1 MSAGG
6 KAATFGG
13 SGRPPDRLCSRR
25 QTVEPNTVVA
35 EVIDPARLV
44 VTASVPARE
53 AIALKAGQRAEL
65 VPPGV

>member
-1 MSAGG
+1 
-6 KAATFGG
+6 
-13 SGRPPDRLCSRR
+13 
-25 QTVEPNTVVA
+25 VVA

-65 VPPGV
+65 VGGGQSERAAAGQVYFIGPQVDA